1 MAYPHESK
9 YKKEDNWGEKKGC
22 GSSEFEGDK
31 ASSRPTTF
39 CEPVQCLSSLTVQ
52 GPTSLNS
59 TSVIPPAI
67 TVGGVTF
74 VPTVLRYV
82 SAVSSGGVAAYSTI
96 LVLAAASAVA
106 DSESG

>member
-22 GSSEFEGDK
+22 GSPEFKGDK
-31 ASSRPTTF
+31 ASRRPTTF
-39 CEPVQCLSSLTVQ
+39 CEPVQCLSSLDVQ

-67 TVGGVTF
+67 TVGGVTY
-74 VPTVLRYV
+74 VPTILTYV
-82 SAVSSGGVAAYSTI
+82 SAVSPGGIAVYSTI
-96 LVLAAASAVA
+96 QVLAAELAAA